1 MILNASGSL
10 PGQKKRTHSRSKH
23 VVALGKDSGSPRNK
37 GGVMHYLEKRAVE
50 KMLKDR
56 GYSTNHAKKIV
67 SIVSTALQEH
77 WRKEDNARMAVQYK
91 DMAET
96 SRDSA

>member
-1 MILNASGSL
+1 
-10 PGQKKRTHSRSKH
+10 
-23 VVALGKDSGSPRNK
+23 
-37 GGVMHYLEKRAVE
+37 MHYLEKRAVE